1 MGTQVL
7 LLKFPLS
14 SSPSPLP
21 PSTLLPPVLKVLD
34 CSIESGDHWFDHH
47 DQGLNGNLFKSLTHT

>member
-1 MGTQVL
+1 MGPQVL

-21 PSTLLPPVLKVLD
+21 PLHIAATSPQSLRLL
-34 CSIESGDHWFDHH
+34 HWKWRSF
-47 DQGLNGNLFKSLTHT
+47 GWSPWSRFKWQFI